1 MKRAFILSMLLCA
14 LCSAVAQNTI
24 IVTDSDADEIVHLWD
39 NSTAKYSNEMEK
51 DEVVKKK
58 FKVYNTSSADL
69 YIFKAPKEKA
79 TGYSVVIYPGGGYSY
94 LSFPNSFP
102 VWLREK
108 GITAVVVK
116 YRLPNYGH
124 KEAMLED
131 AVGAI
136 DYLRANAEKYNID
149 PEKVGVYGNSAGGHL
164 AAWISNYMPDGKKPA
179 FAILVYG
186 AMERNRYYNT
196 YTANSRLAGKQITT
210 ADAEALSAS
219 NMVTPSTPP
228 TIMFLSDDDDVVAP
242 YSSTIYYKALKQ
254 HGVKSSMHIY
264 PSGGHGWSGRLK
276 WTYRQQWLG
285 AIEDWFEVLDNNNK
299 K

>member
-14 LCSAVAQNTI
+14 LCSAVAQDTI

-79 TGYSVVIYPGGGYSY
+79 TGYSVVIYPGGGYGY

-196 YTANSRLAGKQITT
+196 YAANSRLAGKQITT

-228 TIMFLSDDDDVVAP
+228 TIMFLSDDDDGVAP
-242 YSSTIYYKALKQ
+242 YRSTIYYKALKQ

-276 WTYRQQWLG
+276 WPYRQQWLG

>member
-1 MKRAFILSMLLCA
+1 MLLCA
-14 LCSAVAQNTI
+14 LCSAVAQDTI

-39 NSTAKYSNEMEK
+39 NSTAKYSNEMVK

-79 TGYSVVIYPGGGYSY
+79 TGYSVVIYPGGGYGY

-131 AVGAI
+131 AVG
-136 DYLRANAEKYNID
+136 ANAEKYNID

-196 YTANSRLAGKQITT
+196 YAANSRLAGKQITT

-276 WTYRQQWLG
+276 WPYRQQWLG

>member
-14 LCSAVAQNTI
+14 LCSAVAQDTI

-196 YTANSRLAGKQITT
+196 YAANSRLAGKQITT

-276 WTYRQQWLG
+276 WPYRQQWLG

>member
-39 NSTAKYSNEMEK
+39 NQTAKYSNEMEK

-79 TGYSVVIYPGGGYSY
+79 TGYSVVIYPGGGYGY

-136 DYLRANAEKYNID
+136 DYLRANAEKYNIN

-196 YTANSRLAGKQITT
+196 YAANSRLAGKQITT

-276 WTYRQQWLG
+276 WPYRQQWLG